1 VLRPDGSVLQVSTG
15 VARFLGEGCQGQRR
29 RLVALQPVLL
39 QLQPGERVR
48 LSLGLAAWP
57 QIAVN
62 PGDGSRPLGG
72 SGPQHRTITVALE
85 LAGAELSMQPMVGAN

>member
-1 VLRPDGSVLQVSTG
+1 MLQVSSG
-15 VARFLGEGCQGQRR
+15 VARFLGEGCLRPQRR
-29 RLVALQPVLL
+29 GVALQPVLL
-39 QLQPGERVR
+39 QLQPGERLR

-62 PGDGSRPLGG
+62 PGDGSVPMGG
-72 SGPQHRTITVALE
+72 SSPQHRPIAVALE